1 MKDLSQLRA
10 AISELPCVFANDKS
24 DFDVSSEGAVCLEN
38 GFPAGYSRTTDR
50 KDILLEDMN
59 RVGALATREL
69 HYRQTGGQHYFTDNG
84 ESLGYSKGALL
95 SYWDGFFL
103 KKLESQFAENNID
116 YLVNA
121 ECIDGLWEK
130 NEGETTKIWWKSSE
144 YVFGIAR
151 SLVSAGGNFSNAKSL
166 TIVHENP
173 EDPESP
179 EIGVVEE
186 DALVSVGD
194 YIYGQYVS
202 ADDPFGPITISDQL
216 KNMIATMK
224 IVPPEGDEVNLN
236 LPCKGRNG
244 LFVAIQGLLLW
255 TTTFPAELCGNSN
268 FDLCFFAK
276 AGTKIKCEL
285 KANEKENTT
294 SVPPTPTK
302 KDISRIKY
310 YPLTISVKED
320 VDEAV

>member
-24 DFDVSSEGAVCLEN
+24 DFAVSSEDAVCLEN

-59 RVGALATREL
+59 RFGALATREL

-84 ESLGYSKGALL
+84 ETLGYSKGSLL
-95 SYWDGFFL
+95 SYWDGVFL
-103 KKLESQFAENNID
+103 KKLESQFADNDID

-130 NEGETTKIWWKSSE
+130 NEGEAAKLWWKSAE
-144 YVFGIAR
+144 YIFGIAR
-151 SLVSAGGNFSNAKSL
+151 SLVSAEGNFSNAKSL
-166 TIVHENP
+166 TIVHEDP

-179 EIGVVEE
+179 EIGIVEE
-186 DALVSVGD
+186 DSLVSIGD
-194 YIYGQYVS
+194 YIYGSFLLFQNPV
-202 ADDPFGPITISDQL
+202 DPIDVSDQV
-216 KNMIATMK
+216 KNMIATIE
-224 IVPPEGDEVNLN
+224 IVSPDGVEKTLD

-244 LFVAIQGLLLW
+244 IFALFELLLW
-255 TTTFPAELCGNSN
+255 QVFPAELCGTAN

-276 AGTKIKCEL
+276 KGTKIWCEL
-285 KANEKENTT
+285 NANEKDRQ
-294 SVPPTPTK
+294 TK
-302 KDISRIKY
+302 KVISSIRC
-310 YPLTISVKED
+310 YPLSISVKED
-320 VDEAV
+320 IDEAI